1 MKRISLII
9 LGMVAILTIAAGYS
23 DVAGSYIDIL
33 KGGKPVVRYM
43 YAFDKSNNDR
53 KHETF
58 KVFHH
63 VMNEEGTSPITKG
76 PRGLFTHHRGFYIG
90 WNKLQHAG
98 SEHDLWH
105 MRKDEAQVHRDILVN
120 KANAKRS
127 ILSTRIDWLGTDG
140 VTVVLEEIRTITV
153 YHDDPKAH
161 AVIDFRSELK
171 AVNGDVELRGDAE
184 HAGMHY
190 RAAQDVAENKSA
202 VYIFHAQNINPK
214 EDADLPWVTM
224 TYQMGNGEL
233 YSVQHM
239 NHHKNP
245 KNTYYSAYRD
255 YGRFG
260 AFFEETVRDG
270 NTLTVNYRLRITRGE
285 APSREVMA
293 AQYKK
298 YLDLKIKRQKR

>member
-1 MKRISLII
+1 MKKIIVISTVLM
-9 LGMVAILTIAAGYS
+9 LASVFVFATGFR

-33 KGGKPVVRYM
+33 QDDKPIVRYM

-90 WNKLQHAG
+90 WFKLQHG
-98 SEHDLWH
+98 GTEHDLWH
-105 MRKDEAQVHRDILVN
+105 MRKEEAQVHRDILV
-120 KANAKRS
+120 KESNAERS

-140 VTVVLEEIRTITV
+140 ETVVLEEIRTITV
-153 YHDDPKAH
+153 YHDDPDAH
-161 AVIDFRSELK
+161 TVIDFQSELK
-171 AVNGDVELRGDAE
+171 AVNGDVELRGDSE

-190 RAAQDVAENKSA
+190 RAEQDVAENKSA
-202 VYIFHAQNINPK
+202 TYIFHAENINPR

-224 TYQMGNGEL
+224 TYQMLDGRH

-239 NHHKNP
+239 NHHENP
-245 KNTYYSAYRD
+245 KDTYYSAYRD

-260 AFFEETVRDG
+260 AFFEETIKDG
-270 NTLTVNYRLRITRGE
+270 NSLTVNYRMRITPGE
-285 APSREVMA
+285 APSREEMD
-293 AQYKK
+293 AQYKI
-298 YLDLKIKRQKR
+298 YVDL